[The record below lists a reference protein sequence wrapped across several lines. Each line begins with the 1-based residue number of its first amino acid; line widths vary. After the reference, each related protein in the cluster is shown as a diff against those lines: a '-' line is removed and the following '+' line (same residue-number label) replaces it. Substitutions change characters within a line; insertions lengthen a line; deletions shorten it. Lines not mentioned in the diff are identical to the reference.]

1 MRIRNPKNAQG
12 LDLATAQD
20 VKGAAKKADAA
31 ITKAE
36 GAALAVEELDGE
48 VQGLSDEVGTLDGRV
63 TSLDSQAVK
72 DGSVSG
78 AGYGVSLSGG
88 KSGSNI
94 NVSLSVEKAT
104 LNSDFEFGPGAV
116 FATGPDVQ
124 TAINAAVAKVPHGGG
139 AQVTVES
146 DLVAVNGVITLQNA
160 SGSEEIH
167 VISIKETSSG
177 TPETWEGE
185 VDESA
190 GTIRVWSQDKAPVDA
205 STLRF
210 TVTYIAASQGV
221 TVEKELSPVAGL
233 ITLQQAG
240 SFTSVH
246 VLSVVDSTGMSWNG
260 EVDETAKTVRVW
272 GPTETPPGTIP
283 TFNVA
288 YIGS

>member
-1 MRIRNPKNAQG
+1 M
-12 LDLATAQD
+12 
-20 VKGAAKKADAA
+20 KG
-31 ITKAE
+31 
-36 GAALAVEELDGE
+36 
-48 VQGLSDEVGTLDGRV
+48 
-63 TSLDSQAVK
+63 
-72 DGSVSG
+72 GSVSG
-78 AGYGVSLSGG
+78 TGYGVSLSGG
-88 KSGSNI
+88 KEGNNF
-94 NVSLSVEKAT
+94 NVSLSVDKAS
-104 LNSDFEFGPGAV
+104 LNSDFEFGPTLNN

-160 SGSEEIH
+160 SGSGEIH

-190 GTIRVWSQDKAPVDA
+190 GTIRVWAQDKAPVDA

-221 TVEKELSPVAGL
+221 TVERELSPVAGL

-246 VLSVVDSTGMSWNG
+246 VLSVVDSTGMTWNG